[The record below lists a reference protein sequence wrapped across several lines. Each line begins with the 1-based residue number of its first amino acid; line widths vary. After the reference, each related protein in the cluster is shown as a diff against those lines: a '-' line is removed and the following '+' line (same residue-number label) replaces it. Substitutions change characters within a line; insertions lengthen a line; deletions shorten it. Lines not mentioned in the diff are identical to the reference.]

1 MEYHPKFKKRIQ
13 QTAQAA
19 KWSLFHTGMFLDGI
33 TTLNW
38 AGIQIYG
45 GYKRFRPESITAYC
59 IGLKLIDL
67 KHEGEIW
74 CGLKF
79 FTEVL
84 WYMWSS
90 LSRWS
95 MRVLHLGYSSEALWA
110 TVNGELVQWKSSA
123 AKNQSRDMKFKPHGD
138 VFWMALQH
146 WYELTP
152 KNMTN
157 NEGFYLVSSL
167 FFLPQIRNQNRLMGK
182 QTLGGNLSWTSRKC
196 SPRH

>member
-59 IGLKLIDL
+59 IGLKLIDP

-74 CGLKF
+74 CGLKT

-90 LSRWS
+90 ISRWS

-110 TVNGELVQWKSSA
+110 TVKVNWFSENPQQQKTKAAIWSLNHMEMFSEWHYNTDMSWHWKIWRKTKA
-123 AKNQSRDMKFKPHGD
+123 F
-138 VFWMALQH
+138 
-146 WYELTP
+146 TC
-152 KNMTN
+152 
-157 NEGFYLVSSL
+157 
-167 FFLPQIRNQNRLMGK
+167 NRHCF
-182 QTLGGNLSWTSRKC
+182 S
-196 SPRH
+196 